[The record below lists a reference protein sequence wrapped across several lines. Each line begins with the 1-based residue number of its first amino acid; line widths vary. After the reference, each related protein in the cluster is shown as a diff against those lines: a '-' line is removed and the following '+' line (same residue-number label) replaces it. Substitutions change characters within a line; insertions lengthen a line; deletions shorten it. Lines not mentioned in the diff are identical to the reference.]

1 MPVPTETILILGGT
15 AEANQLVSR
24 IRIMRPDARI
34 VLSLAGRTATPVL
47 PEGCAVRV
55 GGFGGADGLATFLA
69 QEGITHLVDATH
81 PFAAG
86 ISRNAARAAAF
97 ADVPRV
103 ALVRPA
109 WEPQAG
115 DSWTRVAC
123 LGDACDAL
131 PAKARP
137 LLALG
142 RQHLAPFARRPDLDL
157 VVRMIEP
164 PDPPLPFPADIVLS
178 RPSPDADE
186 EVKLLQRLGVT
197 HLVCRNSGGAASYA
211 KVEAARRRGLPVIM
225 IARPPS
231 APPPVAGSIDEVLT
245 LLGMDPSV

>member
-1 MPVPTETILILGGT
+1 MPAPTEIILVLGGT
-15 AEANQLVSR
+15 AEANRLVSR

-34 VLSLAGRTATPVL
+34 LLSLAGRTATPVL

-69 QEGITHLVDATH
+69 REGVTHLVDATH
-81 PFAAG
+81 PFAAD
-86 ISRNAARAAAF
+86 ISRNAARAAEVAN
-97 ADVPRV
+97 VPRV

-109 WEPQAG
+109 WEPRAG
-115 DSWTRVAC
+115 DRWTRVAC

-164 PDPPLPFPADIVLS
+164 PDPPLPFSAEIVLG

-186 EVKLLQRLGVT
+186 EAELLQRLAIT

-211 KVEAARRRGLPVIM
+211 KVEAARRLGLPVIM

-231 APPPVAGSIDEVLT
+231 APPPVAGSLDAVLT
-245 LLGMDPSV
+245 LIGMNPSV

>member
-1 MPVPTETILILGGT
+1 MPAPTETILILGGT

-47 PEGCAVRV
+47 PEDCVVRV
-55 GGFGGADGLATFLA
+55 GGFGGVDGLATFLA

-86 ISRNAARAAAF
+86 ISRNAARAAEV

-115 DSWTRVAC
+115 DRWTCVAC

-142 RQHLAPFARRPDLDL
+142 RQHLALFARRSDLNP
-157 VVRMIEP
+157 VVRMIDP
-164 PDPPLPFPADIVLS
+164 PEPPLPFPADIVLS
-178 RPSPDADE
+178 RPSPDADKE
-186 EVKLLQRLGVT
+186 AELLQRLSIT
-197 HLVCRNSGGAASYA
+197 HLVCRNSGGAVSYA
-211 KVEAARRRGLPVIM
+211 KVGAARQLGLPVIM
-225 IARPPS
+225 IERPPS

-245 LLGMDPSV
+245 LLGINLSA